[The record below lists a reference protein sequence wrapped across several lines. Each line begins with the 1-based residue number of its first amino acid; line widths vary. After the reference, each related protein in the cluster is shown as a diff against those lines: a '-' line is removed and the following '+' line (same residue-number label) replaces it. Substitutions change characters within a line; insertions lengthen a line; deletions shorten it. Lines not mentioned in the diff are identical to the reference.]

1 MTLSLPTTPL
11 SVSEKI
17 STQIS
22 VPKDAVQIVARRTAL
37 RTYTAEQR
45 ISLVSKCVKDIAEIY
60 GVSSIAPQ
68 ALFETER
75 MILESFLAYDPEE
88 IKLAFRL
95 CVAGKIKMEGK
106 NVDVKFFD
114 EVFSPFVFGK
124 VLNGYFEYRKEII
137 RALDKEKQRIA
148 QQAKDNYKLS
158 AEYQAQVDKAIW
170 ASIEDYSEREDL
182 KIEAVPKYFYDWLI
196 EKEEIAPTKDERNAA
211 FNLAKSFTE
220 SHEAKQ
226 REKNAKLI
234 MEWRN
239 LSDLKKAE
247 VLRLK
252 AVTLGKKLIVLE
264 FLLALKNKAEV
275 A

>member
-1 MTLSLPTTPL
+1 M
-11 SVSEKI
+11 
-17 STQIS
+17 
-22 VPKDAVQIVARRTAL
+22 
-37 RTYTAEQR
+37 
-45 ISLVSKCVKDIAEIY
+45 LVSKIVIEIASIY
-60 GVSSIAPQ
+60 GGVNIS
-68 ALFETER
+68 TEAVKEVTK
-75 MILESFLAYDPEE
+75 MILVNYLNYDPEE

-95 CVAGKIKMEGK
+95 CMAGKIDI
-106 NVDVKFFD
+106 DVQFYYQAFQ
-114 EVFSPFVFGK
+114 PMMFGK

-148 QQAKDNYKLS
+148 QEAKDNYKQS
-158 AEYQAQVDKAIW
+158 AEYQAEVDKAIW

-182 KIEAVPKYFYDWLI
+182 KIEAVPEYFYDWLI

-211 FNLAKSFTE
+211 FNWAKSFTE